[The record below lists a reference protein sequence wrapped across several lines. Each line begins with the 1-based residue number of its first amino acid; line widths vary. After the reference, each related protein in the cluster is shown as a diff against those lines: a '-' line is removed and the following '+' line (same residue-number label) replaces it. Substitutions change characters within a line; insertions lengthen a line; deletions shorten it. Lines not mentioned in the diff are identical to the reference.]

1 MLESAYQAKLIKK
14 IEKLLPGCFV
24 TKLDTRFIAGV
35 PDLLILYG
43 DTWATLEVKRSEKE
57 RNNPEPNQPYYVELL
72 DSMSFSAFIYPEI
85 EKEVLLDLQ
94 QTLQS

>member
-14 IEKLLPGCFV
+14 IERLLPGCV
-24 TKLDTRFIAGV
+24 VLKLDANYRQGI
-35 PDLLILYG
+35 PDLLVLYG
-43 DTWATLEVKRSEKE
+43 TAWGTLETKRSEKE
-57 RNNPEPNQPYYVELL
+57 RNNPEPNQEYYVDYL
-72 DSMSFSAFIYPEI
+72 DNMSFSAFIYPEI